1 MSSPRKI
8 SIFDYI
14 DLTEYLQDFI
24 KSKESASKAYSFR
37 ALSLKLNG
45 ISYSQLY
52 QIIKGKKRFPVSL
65 ANDFSNYILKLNRK
79 EMKYFKALI
88 EINHHLFED
97 ASLKQVVDLKKNLQ
111 QLKPLEIKHVA
122 FNDIMSRPLTMV
134 IFEMINRKDI
144 KNVVQVSPS
153 LFYQNYSH
161 EMISESLHYLCQSGH
176 IRIDENG
183 MFERLLPHLMSS
195 NDIPSQHIKNY
206 HKEVSSYAS
215 TTIDIVD
222 VSLREYQSYAI
233 NIRKKDITKAKELI
247 RDFVHEFARLME
259 SSSNELDATYNLNL
273 QFFPLLKDLK

>member
-1 MSSPRKI
+1 MSSSKKV

-24 KSKESASKAYSFR
+24 KSKESANKAYSFR
-37 ALSLKLNG
+37 ALALKLEG

-52 QIIKGKKRFPVSL
+52 QIIKGKKRFPISI
-65 ANDFSNYILKLNRK
+65 ASEFSSNILKLNRK

-97 ASLKQVVDLKKNLQ
+97 APSTQVFDLKKNLH

-122 FNDIMSRPLTMV
+122 FNHIMSRPLTMI
-134 IFEMINRKDI
+134 IFELINRKDI
-144 KNVVQVSPS
+144 QTVSQVNPS
-153 LFYQNYSH
+153 LFYQNYSQ
-161 EMISESLHYLCQSGH
+161 EMISESLNYLSQSGH
-176 IRIDENG
+176 ITIDKDG
-183 MFERLLPHLMSS
+183 TIERLLPHLMSS

-215 TTIDIVD
+215 STIDIVD

-259 SSSNELDATYNLNL
+259 SSSHELDATYNLNL